1 MWVELTEDDV
11 RTRLSASEL
20 SALEGEELAEGQESP
35 LADIVAG
42 VVREVRGRVAACASN
57 ALGDGDTIPD
67 ELRHHALALVRFR
80 LCTRLPGMQ
89 DLLDD
94 RRTREYEAALS
105 ALRDV
110 AACKFAIEQPATPS
124 DEQVAGPSVEL
135 ISSRERRATRERM
148 EGL

>member
-20 SALEGEELAEGQESP
+20 AALEGEELAEGQDSP
-35 LADIVAG
+35 LEDILSG

-67 ELRHHALALVRFR
+67 ELLHHALAIVRYR
-80 LCTRLPGMQ
+80 LCTRLPGMEA
-89 DLLDD
+89 LLDD
-94 RRTREYEAALS
+94 RRTREYDAAMS

-110 AACKFAIEQPATPS
+110 AACKFAIEQPAIES
-124 DEQVAGPSVEL
+124 DERVAGPAVEL
-135 ISSRERRATRERM
+135 VSSRERKATRERM